1 MGAISAVEN
10 MLCTLQQVSR
20 LLCALV
26 LVTLSS
32 AAPLSYCGGRG
43 VKIPMLGEYSF
54 WLTMQVDLK
63 HSSFAFRSD
72 RDLHVSWCYPN
83 MANFETGQ
91 ITQPAPCF
99 SEVLNKYQLQ
109 DYRMDVSGM
118 PERLVLS
125 ATAAPMGMAL
135 GTFEVQL
142 SQDQCDQQQLNDMQA
157 KVKNDIQAKLGEA
170 KDFFKEL

>member
-54 WLTMQVDLK
+54 WLTVQADLK

-72 RDLHVSWCYPN
+72 KDLHVSWCYPN

-99 SEVLNKYQLQ
+99 SEVLSKYQLQ